1 MDRRKRECFK
11 MNEMEK
17 KNKLVSGVKATE
29 GAASGWLPA
38 GEDEQEKKRVELH
51 RCRPQTPQRPEN
63 G

>member
-1 MDRRKRECFK
+1 

-17 KNKLVSGVKATE
+17 KNKLVSGVKAIE